1 MTEEN
6 GFGFTRER
14 MREIS
19 ESKGEPAWVQEQRE
33 TAFKAWE
40 EIPMPTL
47 KDEEWRR
54 TDISMID
61 FDQFSPFAR
70 TNGKGHGASFLNSL
84 PDATRNLVDRAGDRG
99 GYLVQDNSSVKLTE
113 VTEKLK
119 EQGVIFMSMEDAI
132 QEHPELVQEY
142 FFKKVM
148 TPRYNKFAAL
158 NGAFWSGGAFL
169 YVPKGVEVKIPFEA
183 YFNVDEANL
192 GLFQHNLIVIEENAS
207 AEFVEVYQS
216 DNNEAEVLNSG
227 ITEIYLKAN
236 SRFNFASLQ
245 NWGNNFYDLS
255 NKRAYLERDARM
267 TWVVSTFGGK
277 LVKNHIDTICDGP
290 GAEANAHGLYFLDD
304 HQHIDTGI
312 LLRLD
317 KPNTY
322 GKSIFKGAL
331 SGKSR
336 SIFQGLIKIQREA
349 QKTDADLTNKNL
361 LLSTG
366 ARADSIPVLEIK
378 ADDVKAKHGATVGR
392 VDDNQLY
399 YLMSRG
405 LSHQQA
411 ERLIVTGFFQDVL
424 KHIGSKS
431 TVDLIQKLVQQK
443 IEK

>member
-1 MTEEN
+1 MTEQN
-6 GFGFTRER
+6 GFTRER

-19 ESKGEPAWVQEQRE
+19 ELKGEPAWIRDQRE
-33 TAFKAWE
+33 LAFQAWE

-54 TDISMID
+54 TDISTID
-61 FDQFSPFAR
+61 FDQFSPFTR
-70 TNGKGHGASFLNSL
+70 KNGKGHGTSFLNSL
-84 PDATRNLVDRAGDRG
+84 PDATRMLVDHAGDRG

-113 VTEKLK
+113 VSETLRQ
-119 EQGVIFMSMEDAI
+119 QGVIFMSMEDAI
-132 QEHPELVQEY
+132 QEHPELIEEY

-148 TPRYNKFAAL
+148 TPHYSKFAAL

-169 YVPKGVEVKIPFEA
+169 YIPDGIEVKVPLEA
-183 YFNVDEANL
+183 YFNVDEENF
-192 GLFQHNLIVIEENAS
+192 GLFQHNLIVLGKNAS

-216 DNNEAEVLNSG
+216 EENDAQVLNSG
-227 ITEIYLKAN
+227 ITEIYLQAN
-236 SRFNFASLQ
+236 ANLNFTSLQ
-245 NWGNNFYDLS
+245 NWGSGFYDLS
-255 NKRAYLERDARM
+255 NRRAYLERDARI

-290 GAEANAHGLYFLDD
+290 GAEANSHGLYFLDD
-304 HQHIDTGI
+304 HQHLDTGI

-331 SGKSR
+331 AGKSR
-336 SIFQGLIKIQREA
+336 SIFQGLIKIEREA

-366 ARADSIPVLEIK
+366 ARADSIPVLEIQ

-392 VDDNQLY
+392 VDDSQLF

-405 LSHQQA
+405 LSREQA
-411 ERLIVTGFFQDVL
+411 ERLIVTGFFQDIL
-424 KHIGSKS
+424 KNIGSQS
-431 TVDLIQKLVQQK
+431 TVELIQKLVQQK